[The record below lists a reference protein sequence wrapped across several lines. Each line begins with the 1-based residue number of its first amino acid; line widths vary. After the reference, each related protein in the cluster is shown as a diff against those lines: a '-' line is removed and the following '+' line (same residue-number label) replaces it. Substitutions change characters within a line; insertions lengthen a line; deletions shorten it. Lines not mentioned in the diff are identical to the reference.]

1 MLEDSNKNRTV
12 WATNTLR
19 GFGQKANLFAFE
31 AGRRSSTGEGVYK
44 FTMDG
49 TVDMA
54 DSLKKN
60 KK

>member
-1 MLEDSNKNRTV
+1 MLAGSLAARVTV
-12 WATNTLR
+12 FFA
-19 GFGQKANLFAFE
+19 GQKANLFAFE

-49 TVDMA
+49 TVSMA
-54 DSLKKN
+54 DSLKTN